1 MWCHMNFWA
10 LLFLALGAL
19 WLQALVI
26 QLSALNALREDLRA
40 RWESLLGLQRV
51 CVRRVLDASCEVLHG
66 PPVLGE
72 DVCGLL
78 QGCLLPEDFA
88 ALAVLEEA
96 ERLVETALPGLSAVF
111 KEEALQLGLFAQ
123 WDALFVRA
131 RNAGDAFEEAV
142 KAYEGRRLALRMEGV
157 VALFGYKPHSTVGRA
172 PKVR

>member
-1 MWCHMNFWA
+1 MNFWV

-26 QLSALNALREDLRA
+26 QLSALNALREDVRA

-51 CVRRVLDASCEVLHG
+51 CVRRIFEASCEVSPGSAALM
-66 PPVLGE
+66 E
-72 DVCGLL
+72 DLCGRL
-78 QGCLLPEDFA
+78 QGCLLPEDSV

-96 ERLVETALPGLSAVF
+96 ERMVETSLPGSSAAF
-111 KEEALQLGLFAQ
+111 KKEARRLGLFAQ

-131 RNAGDAFEEAV
+131 RNAREAFEEAV
-142 KAYEGRRLALRMEGV
+142 KVYEGRRLALRMEGV
-157 VALFGYKPHSTVGRA
+157 VAWFGYKPHSTVGRT

>member
-1 MWCHMNFWA
+1 MNFFA

-51 CVRRVLDASCEVLHG
+51 CVRRILDASCDGLRG
-66 PPVLGE
+66 SPVVGE
-72 DVCGLL
+72 DLWERL
-78 QGCLLPEDFA
+78 QGCLLPEDIA

-96 ERLVETALPGLSAVF
+96 ERMVDKSLPGLSAAF
-111 KEEALQLGLFAQ
+111 KEEALRLGLFAQ
-123 WDALFVRA
+123 WDAVFVRA
-131 RNAGDAFEEAV
+131 RNARDAFEEAV
-142 KAYEGRRLALRMEGV
+142 KAYEGRRMALRMEGV
-157 VALFGYKPHSTVGRA
+157 VAWFGYKPHSTVGRT

>member
-1 MWCHMNFWA
+1 M
-10 LLFLALGAL
+10 
-19 WLQALVI
+19 
-26 QLSALNALREDLRA
+26 
-40 RWESLLGLQRV
+40 
-51 CVRRVLDASCEVLHG
+51 
-66 PPVLGE
+66 
-72 DVCGLL
+72 
-78 QGCLLPEDFA
+78 
-88 ALAVLEEA
+88 
-96 ERLVETALPGLSAVF
+96 VEMSLPGLSAVF